1 MQQIIYLLWN
11 LLLLL
16 YICIYKVLLEERDS
30 KEEKRGTFTGA
41 LKFDEPVTNATIDD
55 EELDLFEEMIAE
67 AVKRVEVPLIEL
79 HEQSSHHMDP

>member
-1 MQQIIYLLWN
+1 MDNSIRYTENMYAILN
-11 LLLLL
+11 
-16 YICIYKVLLEERDS
+16 DS